1 MSATASVTVAGV
13 PGVEVAYTR
22 QGSGEPLVLL
32 HGIGHHW
39 QAFDPVLDQLAEHHD
54 VIALDFPGFGASP
67 DLPDGVPDELDSLAH
82 TVDALCKSLDLDHPH
97 VAGNSLGGLV
107 SLRLGQLGLARSV
120 TALSPAGFWSPREN
134 RWALGLLTN
143 LRRVARRT
151 PEATVHRLSR
161 TPAGRRVLT
170 GTIYHRPAL
179 RSPEAVVAESRAL
192 RDCVAF
198 DRVAAHA
205 RRGTTFEGDVPDVP
219 VTIAWG
225 THDRILLPVQAA
237 RAHLQLPQA
246 RMIPLL
252 NAGHVPMNDAPD
264 LVARTILQT
273 TGKS

>member
-39 QAFDPVLDQLAEHHD
+39 QAFDPILDQLAEHHD

-67 DLPDGVPDELDSLAH
+67 DIPAGVPDELDSLAL
-82 TVDALCKSLDLDHPH
+82 TVDALCKTLDLDHPH

-107 SLRLGQLGLARSV
+107 SLRLGQLGLVRSV

-134 RWALGLLTN
+134 RWALSLLTN

-151 PEATVHRLSR
+151 PEATIHRLSR

-179 RSPEAVVAESRAL
+179 RSPEAVIAESRAL

-205 RRGTTFEGDVPDVP
+205 RRGITFAGDVPDVP

-225 THDRILLPVQAA
+225 THDRVLLPVQAA

-246 RMIPLL
+246 RTIPLL
-252 NAGHVPMNDAPD
+252 NCGHVPMNDAPT
-264 LVARTILQT
+264 LVARTILST
-273 TGKS
+273 TTR

>member
-1 MSATASVTVAGV
+1 MSATVSLTVAGV
-13 PGVEVAYTR
+13 PGVEVAYHRT
-22 QGSGEPLVLL
+22 GAGEPLVLL

-39 QAFDPVLDQLAEHHD
+39 QAFDPVIDQLAEYHD

-67 DLPDGVPDELDSLAH
+67 DVPAGVPDELDSLAH
-82 TVDALCKSLDLDHPH
+82 IVDAFCQALDLDRPH
-97 VAGNSLGGLV
+97 VVGNSLGGAV
-107 SLRLGQLGLARSV
+107 SLRLGQLDRVPSV

-134 RWALGLLTN
+134 RWALGVLTN

-151 PEATVHRLSR
+151 PEPTVRRLSR

-179 RSPEAVVAESRAL
+179 RPPDAVVAESRAL

-205 RRGTTFEGDVPDVP
+205 RAGHLFEGDLPHLP

-237 RAHLQLPQA
+237 RAHLQLPRA
-246 RMIPLL
+246 RIIPLL
-252 NAGHVPMNDAPD
+252 NAGHVPMNDAPT
-264 LVARTILQT
+264 LVTQTILNT
-273 TGKS
+273 TKP